1 MLEVPYYPLIYWQLR
16 LLELLNSQLYKFV
29 ERELVAAFISL
40 AKALL
45 LKNILPSFHGGG
57 VFTFGYD
64 EKILRS
70 YFLGTF

>member
-57 VFTFGYD
+57 VSHLVTMRKF
-64 EKILRS
+64 
-70 YFLGTF
+70 

>member
-57 VFTFGYD
+57 FH
-64 EKILRS
+64 IWLR
-70 YFLGTF
+70 